1 MLDIILIQQDNSG
14 ISLLEYRQEQ
24 TKMKIEHADIFSG
37 FLKAIQNISKEL
49 DIGVPVLISTEGLK
63 GHNCIIVPKP
73 PINIILLVD
82 RDDPIDLWREQGLEI
97 AEKFIEQFGSSINS
111 YNITKFKEFI
121 PTIKAMC
128 SNHAYCT

>member
-37 FLKAIQNISKEL
+37 FLNAIQNISKEL

-73 PINIILLVD
+73 PINVILLVD
-82 RDDPIDLWREQGLEI
+82 RDDPIDLWREQGFEI
-97 AEKFIEQFGSSINS
+97 AEKFIEQFGTSINS

>member
-1 MLDIILIQQDNSG
+1 MLDIILIQQDDSG

-73 PINIILLVD
+73 PINVILLVD

-97 AEKFIEQFGSSINS
+97 AEKFIEQFGTSVNS
-111 YNITKFKEFI
+111 YNITQFREFI
-121 PTIKAMC
+121 PTIKTMC
-128 SNHAYCT
+128 STHEYCT

>member
-1 MLDIILIQQDNSG
+1 MLDIILIQQDDSG

-73 PINIILLVD
+73 PINVILLVD

-97 AEKFIEQFGSSINS
+97 AEKFIEQFGTSVNS
-111 YNITKFKEFI
+111 YNITQFREFI

-128 SNHAYCT
+128 STHEYCT

>member
-121 PTIKAMC
+121 PKIKAMC
-128 SNHAYCT
+128 STHEFCT

>member
-128 SNHAYCT
+128 STHEFCT